1 MTTFRF
7 AQPDMLY
14 LLLLIPV
21 MIIIWIIG
29 ARRRRIARE
38 RFGEAALI
46 NRLSPDYSAGR
57 MALKFFLRLL
67 ALTFAVLLISR
78 PQFGSKLE
86 EVKREG
92 VEVIIALDVSN
103 SMLAEDIS
111 PSRLERAKQAIAQLV
126 DQLRDDKIG
135 LILFAGDAY
144 TQIPVTNDY
153 LSAKMFLESAGPDV
167 VSKQGTAIGS
177 AIDLGMRSFSPESS
191 RSRALIII
199 TDGENHEDDAI
210 AMAKNAAEK
219 GIVIYTI
226 GIGSPTGSP
235 VPLTVNGRKEFLKD
249 RDGNTVISKL
259 DEKGLQEIA
268 SATGGRYVRANNTS
282 LGLNEI
288 YNEIGRM
295 KKSETNSVMYTDY
308 NDQFL
313 VPAVVMLILLLA
325 DAMIMDRKNHILRK
339 LSIMSSDEK
348 IVSHD

>member
-1 MTTFRF
+1 MSTFRF

-14 LLLLIPV
+14 LLLLVPV
-21 MIIIWIIG
+21 LIIIWIIG
-29 ARRRRIARE
+29 NRRRRLARE
-38 RFGEAALI
+38 KFSDRAMLA
-46 NRLSPDYSAGR
+46 RLSPDYSTGR
-57 MALKFFLRLL
+57 MIMKFFIRLI
-67 ALTFAVLLISR
+67 AFIFAVLLIAR

-103 SMLAEDIS
+103 SMLAEDIA

-144 TQIPVTNDY
+144 TQIPITNDY
-153 LSAKMFLESAGPDV
+153 LSAKMFLESAGPDA
-167 VSKQGTAIGS
+167 VSKQGTSIGS
-177 AIDLGMRSFSPESS
+177 AIDLGMRSFSPESD

-199 TDGENHEDDAI
+199 TDGENHEDDAV

-219 GIVIYTI
+219 GVVIHTI

-235 VPLTVNGRKEFLKD
+235 VPVTVNGRRDYLKD
-249 RDGNTVISKL
+249 ADGNTVITKL
-259 DEKGLQEIA
+259 DEEGLQKIA
-268 SATGGRYVRANNTS
+268 SATGGKYVRANNTS

-288 YNEIGRM
+288 YNDIRKM
-295 KKSETNSVMYTDY
+295 KKSETAGVMYTEY

-313 VPAVVMLILLLA
+313 VPAVLVLILLVA
-325 DAMIMDRKNHILRK
+325 DILIMDRKNRLLHRMGSLNGETKSAR
-339 LSIMSSDEK
+339 S
-348 IVSHD
+348 